1 MLIKDSVKL
10 NQKCAF
16 KKVWR
21 TMVKDSRQYFDQYVT
36 KIYFFRSQT
45 FRKPYS
51 GNKKSVSVLTFL
63 SNLFT
68 VLTGS
73 LSFSLKCDN
82 IYQTYLL
89 NYVPCKRKELF
100 LPCFFPFKKVLRKDS
115 SIINAPLVI
124 TVVVQI

>member
-1 MLIKDSVKL
+1 MLQKSAFLDNKHSL
-10 NQKCAF
+10 NHIPEK
-16 KKVWR
+16 
-21 TMVKDSRQYFDQYVT
+21 
-36 KIYFFRSQT
+36 
-45 FRKPYS
+45 
-51 GNKKSVSVLTFL
+51 KKSVLVLIFL

-73 LSFSLKCDN
+73 LSFSLKFDN

-100 LPCFFPFKKVLRKDS
+100 LPCFFPFKKVLRKNS